1 MFTSRFLSKF
11 ATVLTILIMT
21 MSTVQPAL
29 AAPPLNDFFADAQV
43 IDSFPLNATVD
54 ISEASAEF
62 NEPSGCWGM
71 DRTVW
76 YSITPAE
83 TMTVRAD
90 TFGSVVNAN
99 INVYRSNG
107 FGIGNMSFLG
117 CAYFSNSPV
126 FLLQAGETYYF
137 QAGAI
142 FGEIGSIQ
150 VNVEEYLPPAPLV
163 SFGYNPSDPSPYD
176 AINFC
181 DNSNDIGGFG
191 FNAYSWDF
199 GDGPINT
206 NVNCVTHQYAA
217 DGDYTV
223 YHEATTIDGRT
234 ASTSQVVQVRTHD
247 VWISRISAPQ
257 SANSGQTRAVTVY
270 VKNKS
275 YAETVR
281 IELYRST
288 PAGLQ
293 LIGSYMQFVPARSTN
308 RTVAFTFNYT
318 FTPSDASIGKV
329 SFKAIAVIEGARDA
343 LPADNE
349 AISSPPTKVSR

>member
-29 AAPPLNDFFADAQV
+29 AAPPLNDFFADAQP

-54 ISEASAEF
+54 VSEASTEF
-62 NEPSGCWGM
+62 NEPQFCWGM
-71 DRTVW
+71 DHTVW
-76 YSITPAE
+76 YSITPE
-83 TMTVRAD
+83 QDMIIRVN
-90 TFGSVVNAN
+90 TFGTPINAN
-99 INVYRSNG
+99 INVYHATGSG
-107 FGIGNMSFLG
+107 FGNLNSIG
-117 CAYFSNSPV
+117 CAYFSNSPA
-126 FLLQAGETYYF
+126 FLLQAGQTYYL
-137 QAGAI
+137 QAGTI

-150 VNVEEYLPPAPLV
+150 VNVEEYVPPPPEAH
-163 SFGYNPSDPSPYD
+163 FDYFPSDPSPYD
-176 AINFC
+176 LVTFC
-181 DNSNDIGGFG
+181 DNSSDPGGFG
-191 FNAYSWDF
+191 FNAFAWDF
-199 GDGPINT
+199 GDGAT
-206 NVNCVTHQYAA
+206 STVNCAQHQFAA
-217 DGDYTV
+217 DGDYWV
-223 YHEATTIDGRT
+223 EHSATTVDGRT
-234 ASTSQVVQVRTHD
+234 AFISQVVQVRTHD

-293 LIGSYMQFVPARSTN
+293 LIGSYMQFVPARSAN

-318 FTPSDASIGKV
+318 FTPGDASIGKV
-329 SFKAIAVIEGARDA
+329 SFKAVAVIEGARDA